1 MNPLPTELII
11 VLLLAFI
18 AFIASCI
25 SIFFLFRLRKAKK
38 EIEKEIIKMAYLK
51 AWYKEIEM
59 KIYGKE
65 RIEEKEKE
73 FLKNYN
79 L

>member
-1 MNPLPTELII
+1 MNPFSTEFII
-11 VLLLAFI
+11 ALLLAFI
-18 AFIASCI
+18 VFIAYCI
-25 SIFFLFRLRKAKK
+25 SIIFLFRLRKVKK
-38 EIEKEIIKMAYLK
+38 EIEKEIMKMAYLK
-51 AWYKEIEM
+51 AWYKEIAV
-59 KIYGKE
+59 KIYGKD

>member
-18 AFIASCI
+18 ASSSCI
-25 SIFFLFRLRKAKK
+25 SYFLFRLRKAKK

-51 AWYKEIEM
+51 AWYKEIAV
-59 KIYGKE
+59 KIYGKD
-65 RIEEKEKE
+65 RIEKKKE

>member
-1 MNPLPTELII
+1 MNPFSTEFII
-11 VLLLAFI
+11 ALLLTFIVFI
-18 AFIASCI
+18 AYCI
-25 SIFFLFRLRKAKK
+25 SIIFLFRLRKAKK
-38 EIEKEIIKMAYLK
+38 EIEKEIMKMAYLK
-51 AWYKEIEM
+51 AWYKEIAV
-59 KIYGKE
+59 KIYGKD

>member
-1 MNPLPTELII
+1 MNPFPTELII
-11 VLLLAFI
+11 VFFLAFI

-25 SIFFLFRLRKAKK
+25 SLFFLFRLRKAKK
-38 EIEKEIIKMAYLK
+38 EIEKEIMKMAYLK
-51 AWYKEIEM
+51 AWYKEIAV
-59 KIYGKE
+59 KIYGKD

-73 FLKNYN
+73 FLNNYN

>member
-51 AWYKEIEM
+51 AWYKEIAV
-59 KIYGKE
+59 KIYGKGL
-65 RIEEKEKE
+65 IEEKEKE

>member
-18 AFIASCI
+18 VFIAYCI
-25 SIFFLFRLRKAKK
+25 SIIFLFRLRKVKK
-38 EIEKEIIKMAYLK
+38 EIEKEIMKMAYLK
-51 AWYKEIEM
+51 AWYKEIAV
-59 KIYGKE
+59 KIYGKD

-73 FLKNYN
+73 FLNNYN

>member
-1 MNPLPTELII
+1 MNPFPTELII
-11 VLLLAFI
+11 VLFLALI

-25 SIFFLFRLRKAKK
+25 SLFFLFRLKKAKK
-38 EIEKEIIKMAYLK
+38 EIEKEIMKMAYLK
-51 AWYKEIEM
+51 AWYKEIAV
-59 KIYGKE
+59 KIYGKD

-73 FLKNYN
+73 FLNNNN

>member
-11 VLLLAFI
+11 GHNPANN
-18 AFIASCI
+18 AAIASCI

-51 AWYKEIEM
+51 AWYKEIAV
-59 KIYGKE
+59 KIYGKD

>member
-1 MNPLPTELII
+1 MNPFSTEFII
-11 VLLLAFI
+11 ALLLAFI
-18 AFIASCI
+18 VFIAYCI
-25 SIFFLFRLRKAKK
+25 SIIFLFRHRKVKK
-38 EIEKEIIKMAYLK
+38 EIEKEIMKMAYLK
-51 AWYKEIEM
+51 AWYKEIAV
-59 KIYGKE
+59 KIYGKD

>member
-18 AFIASCI
+18 VFIAYCI
-25 SIFFLFRLRKAKK
+25 SIIFLFRLRKVKK
-38 EIEKEIIKMAYLK
+38 EIEKEIMKMAYLK
-51 AWYKEIEM
+51 AWYKEIAV
-59 KIYGKE
+59 KIYGKD

>member
-1 MNPLPTELII
+1 MNPFSTEFII
-11 VLLLAFI
+11 ALLLAFI
-18 AFIASCI
+18 VFIAYCI
-25 SIFFLFRLRKAKK
+25 SIIFLFRLRKVKK

-51 AWYKEIEM
+51 AWYKEIAV
-59 KIYGKE
+59 KIYGKD

-73 FLKNYN
+73 FLNNYN

>member
-51 AWYKEIEM
+51 AWYKEIAV
-59 KIYGKE
+59 
-65 RIEEKEKE
+65 
-73 FLKNYN
+73 
-79 L
+79 

>member
-11 VLLLAFI
+11 VLFLALI

-25 SIFFLFRLRKAKK
+25 SLFFLFRLRKAKK
-38 EIEKEIIKMAYLK
+38 EIEKEIMKMAYLK
-51 AWYKEIEM
+51 AWYKEIAV
-59 KIYGKE
+59 KIYGKD

-73 FLKNYN
+73 FLNNYN

>member
-1 MNPLPTELII
+1 LSFSWRSSLSS
-11 VLLLAFI
+11 LLAYPY
-18 AFIASCI
+18 
-25 SIFFLFRLRKAKK
+25 FFLFRLRKAKK

-51 AWYKEIEM
+51 AWYKEIAV
-59 KIYGKE
+59 KIYGKD

>member
-1 MNPLPTELII
+1 MNPFSTEFII
-11 VLLLAFI
+11 ALLLEFIVFI
-18 AFIASCI
+18 AYCI
-25 SIFFLFRLRKAKK
+25 SIIFLFRLRKVKK
-38 EIEKEIIKMAYLK
+38 EIEKEIMKMAYLK
-51 AWYKEIEM
+51 AWYKEIAV
-59 KIYGKE
+59 KIYGKD

>member
-18 AFIASCI
+18 AFIAYCI
-25 SIFFLFRLRKAKK
+25 SIIFLFRLRKAKK
-38 EIEKEIIKMAYLK
+38 EIEKEIMKMAYLK
-51 AWYKEIEM
+51 AWYKEIAV
-59 KIYGKE
+59 KIYGKD